1 LPAALISLGPEGD
14 DGIAATAAANQIMA
28 FTVNL
33 IVQDWKIY
41 RKW

>member
-1 LPAALISLGPEGD
+1 MPLMPVGSEGD
-14 DGIAATAAANQIMA
+14 DGIAATAAANQIIA

-33 IVQDWKIY
+33 IVQDWKSY